1 MIMKKLRASDGWKR
15 VRSHETR
22 VQSYNAG
29 PKL

>member
-15 VRSHETR
+15 VYSHETR

-29 PKL
+29 AKL